1 MAAGGD
7 GHWVLASMWSL
18 LLVSFVFV
26 VLRMY
31 TRVYVIKS
39 FGADDRMYNLAFVSQ
54 VSISSYISL
63 TLSITVLSSHEYRSD
78 DHWRTIWTG
87 PESNGYLGRGARP
100 LTTITTLRSCQPNV
114 CDNSHEYRKMVFGS
128 LSTTTRQREVAQDC
142 HLVHDGLSHISF
154 HRSLFCLLVPVY
166 STRVPLEPQDTRAL
180 PYRYSPCF
188 LDTLQ

>member
-31 TRVYVIKS
+31 TRVYVVKS
-39 FGADDRMYNLAFVSQ
+39 FGADDL
-54 VSISSYISL
+54 
-63 TLSITVLSSHEYRSD
+63 LSSHEYRFD
-78 DHWRTIWTG
+78 DHWRTIWPG

-128 LSTTTRQREVAQDC
+128 LSTTTRQEKWHKIAIWCMMACLISASIAVCFVYWFQCTPPEYLWNRKIPGRC
-142 HLVHDGLSHISF
+142 HIDTAPV
-154 HRSLFCLLVPVY
+154 SL
-166 STRVPLEPQDTRAL
+166 
-180 PYRYSPCF
+180 
-188 LDTLQ
+188 TLCSES